1 MPVERPSAEF
11 PSGFVWGAA
20 TASYQIE
27 GGVAEDGRSPSCWDV
42 FVGQPGTICHG
53 DTGEVACD
61 SYHRLDEDLELVAR
75 VGLGSYRFS
84 VSWSRVLPDGVGG
97 LNQKGMDY
105 YRRLVDGLVA
115 LGAQPSLTLFHWD
128 LPQVLQER
136 GGWANRDCA
145 SWFADYAGALAGEL
159 GDRVTRW
166 TTLNEPAVVAE
177 RGYRRGDHA
186 PGVQDPEKAVAATHH
201 LLLGHGLA
209 VERLRQV
216 LGTCSVGITL
226 DPPYAVALDP
236 EDEALANKISAA
248 LTDLYLLPLIGG
260 AYPEL
265 DRPGL
270 VPREPL
276 VHAGDMAT
284 IQAPIDFLGVN
295 YYDPVYIRRR
305 REPLSW
311 GEQPVDAFPEA
322 VSAKPGD
329 YPRTALGWVIDPGSF
344 YGLLM
349 TLSRRAPGLP
359 LYVTENG
366 CAFHDYAG
374 PSGDVRDPERI
385 EYLWQHL
392 AAVKRA
398 IDDGADVRGY
408 FVWSLLDNFEWTDG
422 YSQRFGLVYVDYP
435 TQRRTMKASAQFYA
449 EVIAAN
455 ALPSGAPRRAVRTT
469 TVGAAGPGPPAHS
482 QAQ

>member
-1 MPVERPSAEF
+1 MLTQRQGGELDQF

-20 TASYQIE
+20 TASYQVE
-27 GGVAEDGRSPSCWDV
+27 GGVAEDGRGRSCWDL
-42 FVGQPGTICHG
+42 FVRRPNAIRHG
-53 DTGEVACD
+53 DTGDVACD
-61 SYHRLDEDLELVAR
+61 SYHRLDDDLEMVSR
-75 VGLGSYRFS
+75 IGLGSYRFS
-84 VSWSRVLPDGVGG
+84 VSWPRVLPDGYGVV
-97 LNQKGMDY
+97 NEKGMDY

-115 LGAQPSLTLFHWD
+115 RGVEPSLTLFHWD

-145 SWFADYAGALAGEL
+145 SWFADYAEVLAREL

-166 TTLNEPAVVAE
+166 ITLNEPAVVAD

-186 PGVQDPEKAVAATHH
+186 PGIRDPEKAVAATHH

-209 VERLRQV
+209 IPRLREV
-216 LGTCSVGITL
+216 LNNGSSLGITL
-226 DPPYAVALDP
+226 DPPYAVALDAD
-236 EDEALANKISAA
+236 DEALANRISAG
-248 LTDLYLLPLIGG
+248 LGDLYLWPVLGG

-265 DRPGL
+265 DRPDL

-276 VHAGDMAT
+276 VHEGDMET
-284 IQAPIDFLGVN
+284 IMAPIDFLGVN

-305 REPLSW
+305 RGPREW
-311 GEQPVDAFPEA
+311 GEQPIDAFPDA
-322 VSAKPGD
+322 VSVKPD
-329 YPRTALGWVIDPGSF
+329 QYPRTSSGWIIDPGTF
-344 YGLLM
+344 YELLM
-349 TLSRRAPGLP
+349 AVSRRAPGLP

-366 CAFHDYAG
+366 CAFHDYAD
-374 PSGDVRDPERI
+374 PSGAVRDPERI
-385 EYLWQHL
+385 EYLRQHL

-435 TQRRTMKASAQFYA
+435 SQQRTMKASARFYA

-455 ALPSGAPRRAVRTT
+455 GLSSGAQ
-469 TVGAAGPGPPAHS
+469 VGS
-482 QAQ
+482 S